1 MIAKNTLL
9 VDLTRLSEFKAL
21 CDKAYVKNVDGGEI
35 IPPSSFSQTVTDDT
49 YSDDEV
55 LAIINATE

>member
-21 CDKAYVKNVDGGEI
+21 CDKAYAKKSEAAFDPNSTPVY
-35 IPPSSFSQTVTDDT
+35 VTDDDCT
-49 YSDDEV
+49 EDEI
-55 LAIINATE
+55 LAVINATTE